1 MIPYIHTPFGEISSF
16 AILVTVGILSL
27 FLTVHIQLRKFPNC
41 QDEELFIFPKILISG
56 MVAFASSSIFDSF
69 FKFLEYGKFKFSGI
83 TFYGGLIGAICC
95 MYILLKFSREKTT
108 YSISNWF
115 EIFTIPVVTF
125 HFFGRIGCLLGG
137 CCYGK
142 VTTSKLG
149 VAFPNNAKE
158 NIFHYGLKRYPTQLF
173 EAIILLL
180 ILMVILFVLK
190 NKFKSYLILYSISR
204 FFLEFLR
211 GDDRGSVLINISP
224 AQTISILIILVIISM
239 TFFKKSKLKLGK
251 IRFSGIF

>member
-1 MIPYIHTPFGEISSF
+1 MIPYIHTPFGDISSF
-16 AILVTVGILSL
+16 AILVTAGILSL
-27 FLTVHIQLRKFPNC
+27 FLTVHMQLRKFPNW

-56 MVAFASSSIFDSF
+56 MAAFASSSVFDSF
-69 FKFLEYGKFKFSGI
+69 FKFLEYGKFEFSGI

-95 MYILLKFSREKTT
+95 MYMLLKFSKERTT
-108 YSISNWF
+108 YSVSDWF
-115 EIFTIPVVTF
+115 EISTIPVVIF
-125 HFFGRIGCLLGG
+125 HFFGRIGCFLGG

-142 VTTSKLG
+142 ITASELG
-149 VAFPNNAKE
+149 VAFPDNAKE

-180 ILMVILFVLK
+180 ILAVLFAAK
-190 NKFKSYLILYSISR
+190 KKFKTYLILYSVSR

-224 AQTISILIILVIISM
+224 AQAISILIILVIISM
-239 TFFKKSKLKLGK
+239 TFFTKIKGK
-251 IRFSGIF
+251 TR